1 MDEAP
6 CRFALECYVLSST
19 EARIDRQDDVQR
31 EFGLAVE
38 HFYLLRLTI
47 FGDGEIL
54 FIESSDGSPTL
65 VDHGGE
71 DADQLHVRLERNAGL
86 LRRGVL
92 TGSVL
97 TVAERSQQRT
107 TEQHAEVLHG
117 RGTHLDAASRPVV

>member
-19 EARIDRQDDVQR
+19 EARIDRQDNVQR
-31 EFGLAVE
+31 KFGLAVE
-38 HFYLLRLTI
+38 HFYLLRLTV
-47 FGDGEIL
+47 FGDCEVL
-54 FIESSDGSPTL
+54 FRESGNRRPTL

-71 DADQLHVRLERNAGL
+71 DADQLHVRLERNGGL

-97 TVAERSQQRT
+97 AVAERSQQRT

-117 RGTHLDAASRPVV
+117 RGTHLDAASRPAV